1 MRGSSF
7 KADGMASPWLWCT
20 PGVNVPGWCR
30 FSQVREAAEVAQC
43 ALHLLTLFPHVFVA
57 NSFV

>member
-1 MRGSSF
+1 MRGSSS
-7 KADGMASPWLWCT
+7 KAKGVASPWLWYT

-57 NSFV
+57 KCFV